1 MSFNIKL
8 VFFIYFI
15 AIIITFLN
23 LICIFYHYLLIL
35 LLVMKMDKNK
45 YKQLVDK
52 NTPKENYIKNAL
64 IAFFVGGS
72 LGALSELLLR
82 CYSIWFNLPRKESGV
97 IVTLSLIAIASI
109 LTAMGIFDTLVT
121 KVKAALIIPITG
133 FAHSMTSAALEY
145 KNEGLI
151 LGIGANIFKLS
162 GTVIL
167 YGIVSVY
174 IFGILRLLL
183 IGG

>member
-1 MSFNIKL
+1 M
-8 VFFIYFI
+8 
-15 AIIITFLN
+15 
-23 LICIFYHYLLIL
+23 
-35 LLVMKMDKNK
+35 NK
-45 YKQLVDK
+45 EEYKKIVDK

-82 CYSIWFNLPRKESGV
+82 GYSMWFDLPRKEAGI
-97 IVTLSLIAIASI
+97 IVTLSLIVIAST

-174 IFGILRLLL
+174 IFGILRLL
-183 IGG
+183 IMGG